1 MTKRRIPER
10 LVKRSSMEE
19 DPLEE
24 FFQDEIRKTVF
35 DQNEGLKEKLKNRQ
49 AQEIN
54 LEVLQE
60 LADTLTDEEIREI
73 DRQVRRR
80 YQKAKGKDK
89 RSGFFILVL
98 LFLGG
103 WMAWLSGS
111 PASGGAVFLFILAM
125 LLWLRRLLNAF
136 RTGIITRRV
145 FKSEISGSWH
155 LFYPRMY
162 IRRREP
168 GRFWKVFLSNLVV
181 FGLAAYFLVAWP
193 VETLLESNE
202 KQAFIEKAEPPR
214 SPPTIDFPVRLL
226 KGDEGPAFTAVH
238 YLPVSKSERSV
249 SIVEYT
255 LSGPKEDT
263 AIPVT
268 PPSIY
273 PLNQIAVDPRGPRYY
288 GITTHRVG
296 EIDIETGAFHE
307 LETDPDLPE
316 LSWPSGI
323 AFDSE
328 RRRLVVTGR
337 SESFVF
343 YPDSNRW
350 NTIAG
355 FDQANS
361 ISLYYSPEDDRFFA
375 LIQSLGTAEADTVIR
390 MNPHG
395 AVLSTIRLSHP
406 IPLPNPSMPG
416 GRLQLFKPSRE
427 IVILQS
433 AYFRR
438 DRSGRQDHFVE
449 MNMFL
454 VDPETGN
461 VERVKRVQPPPAL
474 DPNDIA
480 QDESG
485 TDGE

>member
-1 MTKRRIPER
+1 
-10 LVKRSSMEE
+10 ME
-19 DPLEE
+19 DNSLEE

-35 DQNEGLKEKLKNRQ
+35 EQNEGLKEKLQSRQNR
-49 AQEIN
+49 EIN

-60 LADTLTDEEIREI
+60 LADTLTDAEIREI
-73 DRQVRRR
+73 DRQVRLR
-80 YQKAKGKDK
+80 YQKAQGKDK
-89 RSGFFILVL
+89 RSGFFIFAL
-98 LFLGG
+98 LLLGG

-111 PASGGAVFLFILAM
+111 PASGGAVFFFILAM
-125 LLWLRRLLNAF
+125 LMWLRRLLNAF

-145 FKSEISGSWH
+145 FKSDISGSWQ

-162 IRRREP
+162 IRRREA
-168 GRFWKVFLSNLVV
+168 GRFWTVFLSNLVV
-181 FGLAAYFLVAWP
+181 FALVAYFLVAWP
-193 VETLLESNE
+193 VKMLLESNE
-202 KQAFIEKAEPPR
+202 KHAFIEKAEPPR
-214 SPPTIDFPVRLL
+214 VPLVIDFPVRLL
-226 KGDEGPAFTAVH
+226 KGDDGPVFSAVH

-296 EIDIETGAFHE
+296 EIDVETGAFHE

-343 YPDSNRW
+343 YPDSDRW

-355 FDQANS
+355 FDQSNI

-375 LIQSLGTAEADTVIR
+375 LIHSSGTAEADTVLR
-390 MNPHG
+390 MNAHG

-416 GRLQLFKPSRE
+416 GRLQLFKPARE

-433 AYFRR
+433 AFFRS
-438 DRSGRQDHFVE
+438 DASGRKDHLAG

-461 VERVKRVQPPPAL
+461 VERVQRVLPAPEL
-474 DPNDIA
+474 GPEDML
-480 QDESG
+480 QDGSG